1 MKKILL
7 ISTLIIVSSLSFYS
21 QEKPMRIGVKVGVP
35 EVAGLNLEY
44 VSPLLNSKL
53 APSIDFTRLSIQGG
67 EFVYSNFGIGAN
79 YYFGD
84 SGEGKGLYS
93 SLMYSRPG
101 FKLEGNDG
109 IESSLGKV
117 ALNMFSIKLGAKL
130 GKGFYFR
137 PEIGYAIVNSAVFK
151 VEYSDASTG
160 TSLRVESEPI
170 PINLGGIVANIGIGF
185 SF

>member
-21 QEKPMRIGVKVGVP
+21 QEKPMRIGLKVGWP
-35 EVAGLNLEY
+35 EIAGLNLEY

-53 APSIDFTRLSIQGG
+53 APSIDFTRLGIPGG
-67 EFVYSNFGIGAN
+67 DFVYSNFGIGAN
-79 YYFGD
+79 YYFGG

-101 FKLEGNDG
+101 FKLEGNDDT
-109 IESSLGKV
+109 ESYLGKI

-137 PEIGYAIVNSAVFK
+137 PEIGYALVNSAAIK
-151 VEYSDASTG
+151 VEYSNASTG
-160 TSLRVESEPI
+160 ALLRTDFEPI
-170 PINLGGIVANIGIGF
+170 PINLGGIIANIGIGI